1 MKIGIIQNKIIYGG
15 RLSVI
20 VRIIEF
26 LNQRGITPDI
36 ITFQSEISPSEISAR
51 CGGNI
56 NFKIRIIN
64 SVLSKIHSETN
75 IIVFNMAL
83 HQIYKEYDYF
93 IDSNNTSFLMPS
105 RIPIFSYVHFPRI
118 ARLKS
123 PLLSIHHPQG
133 PRKTWADKKGAILKG
148 LGLLY
153 SFHSLK
159 ENNFITANSK
169 FTLSHIRKHYPSFH
183 NQIPVIYPPIA
194 TNHIPVVPFQRRKDI
209 ICSIGRFSEEKNQL
223 AQIRIAKRL
232 PYLQFHLI
240 GFSEKNNGY
249 LDFCKDYVNK
259 NSIKNVHFHVNI
271 SFNEKYEILK
281 IAKFFLHPNIN
292 EPFGIAT
299 VESIFAGCLPLVHNS
314 GGQVEIVP
322 LKELRFDV
330 IDDIEDLLRCIN
342 RADEY
347 NNSIQKELVHHC
359 QTSFSADVFK
369 KKIRKHIKYF
379 ESKYF

>member
-20 VRIIEF
+20 VRIIEV

-36 ITFQSEISPSEISAR
+36 ITFQSEIIPSEISAR
-51 CGGNI
+51 CDSNI
-56 NFKIRIIN
+56 NFKIRKIH
-64 SVLSKIHSETN
+64 SVLSKIPSETN
-75 IIVFNMAL
+75 IIVFNLAL

-123 PLLSIHHPQG
+123 PLVSIHHPQG
-133 PRKTWADKKGAILKG
+133 SKKTWADKKGAILKG

-159 ENNFITANSK
+159 ENNFVTANSK

-194 TNHIPVVPFQRRKDI
+194 TNHIPVVPFQRREDI
-209 ICSIGRFSEEKNQL
+209 ICSTGRFCEEKNQL

-322 LKELRFDV
+322 LKKLRFDV
-330 IDDIEDLLRCIN
+330 IDEIEDLLGCIK
-342 RADEY
+342 RADES
-347 NNSIQKELVHHC
+347 NNSMQKELFHHC

-379 ESKYF
+379 ESNFF